1 MADRKADRK
10 KTRFS
15 ADDIN
20 GRGGAVSFA
29 TEAINEGIQAQQQI
43 LTNTEKPEPPTPTTP
58 AKPEEIIQT
67 VPTQT
72 QVPVQEEISIQKEEK
87 KEPVKALN
95 FDVPISMLKR
105 MQSMRYDKNTS
116 LKALCLQ
123 AVTEFID
130 KNGY

>member
-20 GRGGAVSFA
+20 GIGGAVSFA

-43 LTNTEKPEPPTPTTP
+43 LTNTEKPETPTP
-58 AKPEEIIQT
+58 AKPKEIIQT

-72 QVPVQEEISIQKEEK
+72 QVPVQEEEK

>member
-72 QVPVQEEISIQKEEK
+72 PGSCSRRNIYSKRREKRTSKSIK
-87 KEPVKALN
+87 
-95 FDVPISMLKR
+95 F
-105 MQSMRYDKNTS
+105 
-116 LKALCLQ
+116 
-123 AVTEFID
+123 
-130 KNGY
+130 

>member
-1 MADRKADRK
+1 MAEK
-10 KTRFS
+10 KKRFS

-20 GRGGAVSFA
+20 GLGAVSFA
-29 TEAINEGIQAQQQI
+29 AEAVNEGIQNQQQI
-43 LTNTEKPEPPTPTTP
+43 LTEKQEPQTPIVVSAEPKETET
-58 AKPEEIIQT
+58 IQT
-67 VPTQT
+67 VPVQN
-72 QVPVQEEISIQKEEK
+72 QVPAQEEISIQEEIKKEEK
-87 KEPVKALN
+87 KEQIKALN

-123 AVTEFID
+123 AVTEFIE